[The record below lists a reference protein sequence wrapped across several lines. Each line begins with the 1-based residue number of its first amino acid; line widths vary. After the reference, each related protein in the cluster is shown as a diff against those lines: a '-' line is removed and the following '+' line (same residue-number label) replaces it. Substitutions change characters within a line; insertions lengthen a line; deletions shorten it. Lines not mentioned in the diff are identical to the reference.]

1 MCSVVVIEFFSL
13 EGMRNSFTGHFF
25 VLLCFVDWFVFEM
38 RFFFFPGDFSARIK
52 FGSSEVY
59 RVVLFRVFRSRG

>member
-38 RFFFFPGDFSARIK
+38 RFFF
-52 FGSSEVY
+52 
-59 RVVLFRVFRSRG
+59 SRGFFGADKIWKQ